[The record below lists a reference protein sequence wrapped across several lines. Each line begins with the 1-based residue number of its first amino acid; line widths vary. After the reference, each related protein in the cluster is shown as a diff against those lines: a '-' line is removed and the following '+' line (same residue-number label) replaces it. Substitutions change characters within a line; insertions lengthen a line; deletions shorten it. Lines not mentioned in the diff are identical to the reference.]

1 MGDERR
7 NKTSRGGIIVGVGL
21 RRSSQGAPHWGV
33 ISGGIIAVVGLLIL
47 LDNMGIH
54 VASHPY
60 RFWPMIL
67 ILIGVWNLACQSG
80 RVFGGVLVILGVL
93 FQLDTLGIAHFNW
106 GEMWPL
112 AIIGAG
118 FLVMWSSLQARKL
131 SVSNRKG
138 PGESEA
144 DLRTTLNEV
153 AGTDRC
159 GRLRNLHHRLRPI
172 HHARVRSACR

>member
-67 ILIGVWNLACQSG
+67 ILIGVWNLACQSSKTPSFMAS
-80 RVFGGVLVILGVL
+80 RICPR
-93 FQLDTLGIAHFNW
+93 
-106 GEMWPL
+106 E
-112 AIIGAG
+112 
-118 FLVMWSSLQARKL
+118 
-131 SVSNRKG
+131 
-138 PGESEA
+138 
-144 DLRTTLNEV
+144 
-153 AGTDRC
+153 DRF
-159 GRLRNLHHRLRPI
+159 
-172 HHARVRSACR
+172 VRSPIAMTDDCPSSWKTHLIPSPGRRGALGLANVRRRLEGRYGEEATMQVSAEGDCFRVHLSLPAESGASLN